1 MTSVSTTL
9 CDAAAVLASAGLVPP
24 WICFYKLHVILRGG
38 GAIDQVV
45 LHAW

>member
-1 MTSVSTTL
+1 MISVSTTL
-9 CDAAAVLASAGLVPP
+9 CDAAAVLASAVLVLP

-45 LHAW
+45 MYL